1 MQIARRMR
9 SCDPLVSF
17 GRRKKAKSH
26 QGENYNRAAR
36 EISIYVWPK
45 CAALKSFTRGASVN
59 TRNDSKS

>member
-9 SCDPLVSF
+9 GCDPPVSF

-26 QGENYNRAAR
+26 QAKNYDRASR

-45 CAALKSFTRGASVN
+45 CADLKSFTRGASVN